1 MNLTRD
7 KLLLKIDKLMDNK
20 NNSGFNLL
28 SDKHYIGIRFIKLM
42 DMTIMV
48 FGGYS
53 TKTISFECE
62 FTSLQKMLREYE
74 EVMKQQNM
82 NINWENWEVVKK
94 KDF

>member
-1 MNLTRD
+1 
-7 KLLLKIDKLMDNK
+7 
-20 NNSGFNLL
+20 
-28 SDKHYIGIRFIKLM
+28 
-42 DMTIMV
+42 MV

-82 NINWENWEVVKK
+82 DINWEIWEVVKRK
-94 KDF
+94 EF